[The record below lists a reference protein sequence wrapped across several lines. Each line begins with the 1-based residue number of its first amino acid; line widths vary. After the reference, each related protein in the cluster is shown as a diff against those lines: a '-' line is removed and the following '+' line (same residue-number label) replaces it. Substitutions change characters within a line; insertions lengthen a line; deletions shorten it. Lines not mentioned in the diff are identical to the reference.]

1 MQTQRRE
8 LNFKGQN
15 IFIGI
20 DVHLKSW
27 TASIYTEKLFH
38 KKFNQPP
45 NAEVLI
51 EYLERNFPNATYYSV
66 YEAGFSGFWAHYE
79 LIKRGI
85 NNIVVNAADVPT
97 SQKEKLHKDDKV
109 DSMKLGRSLRNGEL
123 NAIYI
128 PELVTL
134 NERSLV
140 RFRASVVKD
149 MTRLKLQ
156 TKSFLYFYG
165 INYPPQFENRNTHWS
180 NRFMKWLK
188 EDVKL
193 PYPAGQDA
201 FNLLIR
207 KAEEQ
212 RALLLEA
219 TRKVRELSCTKGY
232 VHNMKLLRLIPGVG
246 PITAITLLTEI
257 VDVKRFKDTD
267 HLASYVGLIPG
278 RHSSGEKDKNTEM
291 TFRGHD
297 FIKRTLIESSWIAAR
312 YDPALNMAYHK
323 YVQRMEPNQAI
334 IRIARKMLN
343 RIYFTLKYQRE
354 YVTGTL

>member
-8 LNFKGQN
+8 LNFNGQN
-15 IFIGI
+15 IFTGI

-27 TASIYTEKLFH
+27 TVSIYTEKLFH
-38 KKFNQPP
+38 KKFTQPP
-45 NAEVLI
+45 SAKVLHD
-51 EYLERNFPNATYYSV
+51 YLERNFPNATYYSV
-66 YEAGFSGFWAHYE
+66 YEAGFSGFWAHYDLME
-79 LIKRGI
+79 LGI

-123 NAIYI
+123 NPIYI
-128 PELVTL
+128 PQQATL

-140 RFRASVVKD
+140 RIRASVVKD

-156 TKSFLYFYG
+156 IKSFLYFYG
-165 INYPPQFENRNTHWS
+165 LNYPPQFENRNTHWS

-188 EDVKL
+188 EDIKFA
-193 PYPAGQDA
+193 YSEGQEA
-201 FNLLIR
+201 YNLLIR

-219 TRKVRELSCTKGY
+219 TRKVRDLSRTEKY
-232 VHNMKLLRLIPGVG
+232 AHNMKLLRLIPGIG

-267 HLASYVGLIPG
+267 HLASFVGLIPG

-312 YDPALNMAYHK
+312 YDPSLNMAYHK
-323 YVQRMEPNQAI
+323 YAQRMEPNQAI
-334 IRIARKMLN
+334 IRIARKLLN
-343 RIYFTLKYQRE
+343 RIYFVLTKQQE
-354 YVTGTL
+354 YVTGIV

>member
-15 IFIGI
+15 VFIGI

-27 TASIYTEKLFH
+27 TVSIYTEKLFH
-38 KKFNQPP
+38 KKFTQPP
-45 NAEVLI
+45 SAEVLRN
-51 EYLERNFPNATYYSV
+51 YLDRNFPYATYYSV

-79 LIKRGI
+79 LMNMGI

-109 DSMKLGRSLRNGEL
+109 DCMKLGRSLRNREL
-123 NAIYI
+123 KAIHI
-128 PELVTL
+128 PELSTL

-140 RFRASVVKD
+140 RIRASIVKD
-149 MTRLKLQ
+149 MSRLKVQ

-165 INYPPQFENRNTHWS
+165 LNYPPQFENRNTHWS
-180 NRFMKWLK
+180 NRFIKWLK

-193 PYPAGQDA
+193 SYPSGQEA
-201 FNLLIR
+201 YNLLIR
-207 KAEEQ
+207 KGEEQ
-212 RALLLEA
+212 RTLLLDA
-219 TRKVRELSCTKGY
+219 TRKVRDLSRTVKY
-232 VHNMKLLRLIPGVG
+232 AHNMKILRLIPGIG
-246 PITAITLLTEI
+246 PITAITFLTEI

-267 HLASYVGLIPG
+267 HIASFVGLIPG
-278 RHSSGEKDKNTEM
+278 RHSSGEKDKNTDM
-291 TFRGHD
+291 TFRGND
-297 FIKRTLIESSWIAAR
+297 LIKRTLIESAWIAAR

-323 YVQRMEPNQAI
+323 YVQKMEPNKAI
-334 IRIARKMLN
+334 IRITRKLLN

-354 YVTGTL
+354 YVTGIV